1 LQQHVSMALNQVN
14 GVTTETNITD
24 DSSSWTTGQQQTYCI
39 SSSCQSRATT
49 FVECQSYIDAEQIE
63 KRQKHLGNT
72 DKRCAMSIE
81 SDPSDPDNFETNLN
95 NEEQKKDDRIF
106 DKQLQCNM
114 SLSNKDVDDNHPL
127 TAQSYDINDI
137 RSGDGFPSRKTSA
150 SNQVAVNSMT
160 NFSQRMIK
168 KSKRPPTIIHI
179 HGIRKIECFFEK
191 WLWYL
196 GKIISRAP
204 SLGIVFPLI
213 VFVLIMAGLFFNQDK
228 LSKFPLP
235 FEAFH
240 PNEILPKII
249 TEKSETVNQYKTLEQ
264 IGLFNFW
271 NSKTCAILIKVKNS
285 AVSTEIKHKIF
296 KFYLKLKH
304 SLNRIELV
312 SGDHVKSYEEFCQD
326 ANYECSTAA
335 LELASLVTVNV
346 ETLKRTT
353 LRLVSLG
360 NKTHSNDY
368 SDVNGFTAVDSQKA
382 FSLNKFYGDLRA
394 ILLVFQIP
402 NATSFKDMHRQFE
415 NRVQNMVNEFNQN
428 SSNLAH
434 LNFWSKE
441 AYKSAVNST
450 VTASFNQLSNAFIIV
465 LLSTIL
471 LSLKRDEYISRPL
484 FGVAISVGV
493 VLVLLSSF
501 AIDVSS
507 SSQFQ
512 PLAISGLFYITAA
525 FLFFNFNILQSW
537 RKFNNVSSHPV
548 EKLRLIMSIEIAP
561 VILILFCCL
570 LSFAAVACCLPLT
583 IFTSY
588 NRIIATSSFYSIV
601 FISLFCS
608 TVLYL
613 SGRME
618 ASGLKWFNFWQK
630 GDTNFTDPVI
640 NSYDRREIRL
650 LQSRLLDESRS
661 FSRRIGFFTSNVHVR
676 FVTLLIACIYI
687 IFVSWTCSITNVQ
700 LSAEMFMT
708 SASKFSEFWLDYREQ
723 FSNLNSQVELVFN
736 EPLNYN
742 SEQIQDSISAL
753 LNWTKQSN
761 YVSKH
766 RYWFEELNAKEQI
779 SNLSR
784 LKASLAENAKL
795 YFTENDKYAGFQHD
809 IVTDDRKK
817 VILKSRIVFQ
827 LNEHGTFYINSF
839 VRQLY
844 SVAAKHN
851 LPIVIYNNLFP
862 FLYHNAYIIPDAAI
876 MLNTTVLIVF
886 FVILL
891 LFAKPAMAIIVVV
904 FQYSIL
910 FGTIALANIWEIDFN
925 APIAALLLAGIFHST
940 VVATSFCSYYC
951 NLMDVAAAKR
961 IAYAFQSTLH
971 SLFSSTV
978 ISLLAFTPLLAV
990 GAPVLFDHLK
1000 LFTIH
1005 LILCWLHYFLFL
1017 PASLLLLTV
1026 NIPACNRALKKFCNE
1041 TNCFCFGCC
1050 CPDSEKT
1057 NSICYIPTAGK
1068 GPKVDSD
1075 YVRKFYQLK
1084 FSEKSDQTH
1093 LANIK
1098 KFMKTRKNK
1107 HLGKARKSTKSRL
1120 VAAIRPDILLKSS
1133 SSTYSVH
1140 GSRFTDYDF
1149 QRSQACKIV
1158 QIDENPCDPVVKTP
1172 SEDSEQDETSSNAID
1187 GSSTNWVHKSQ
1198 SQHCSSQRTDY
1209 RKDAEPLAEWKRF
1222 WMCDNVQY
1230 GSGGTPVRLSHSSI
1244 NPPTFLESSFRR
1256 SKFRTPVMNVRPPL
1270 CRPFPT
1276 QNPYS
1281 LNYYVH
1287 HQYVKRT

>member
-1 LQQHVSMALNQVN
+1 MAMNQVN

-24 DSSSWTTGQQQTYCI
+24 DSSSLTTGQQQTYCI

-49 FVECQSYIDAEQIE
+49 FIECQRYIDTEQIE

-81 SDPSDPDNFETNLN
+81 SDPSDPDNFETNLS
-95 NEEQKKDDRIF
+95 NEEQKRDDQIF

-114 SLSNKDVDDNHPL
+114 FPSNKDIDDN
-127 TAQSYDINDI
+127 QSYDVNDI

-150 SNQVAVNSMT
+150 SNQVVVNSLT
-160 NFSQRMIK
+160 NFSQKMIK

-249 TEKSETVNQYKTLEQ
+249 SEKTETVNQYKTLEQ

-271 NSKTCAILIKVKNS
+271 NSQTCAILIKVKNS

-312 SGDHVKSYEEFCQD
+312 SGNHVRSYEEFCQD

-353 LRLVSLG
+353 LRLISRG
-360 NKTHSNDY
+360 NKTHTNDY
-368 SDVNGFTAVDSQKA
+368 SNVNGFTAVDSQKA
-382 FSLNKFYGDLRA
+382 FPLDKFYGDLRA

-402 NATSFKDMHRQFE
+402 NVPSFKDMHRQFE
-415 NRVQNMVNEFNQN
+415 NNIQNMVNEFNRN
-428 SSNLAH
+428 SSSLAH

-450 VTASFNQLSNAFIIV
+450 VTASFNQLSNAFIIL

-471 LSLKRDEYISRPL
+471 LSLKRDEYISRPS

-525 FLFFNFNILQSW
+525 FLFLNFNILQSW

-561 VILILFCCL
+561 LILILFCCL
-570 LSFAAVACCLPLT
+570 LSFATVACCLPFT

-588 NRIIATSSFYSIV
+588 NRIIATSSFYSVV
-601 FISLFCS
+601 FISLFSS

-618 ASGLKWFNFWQK
+618 ASGLKWFKFWQK

-742 SEQIQDSISAL
+742 NEQIRDSISAL

-761 YVSKH
+761 YVSNTQA
-766 RYWFEELNAKEQI
+766 FSMTLLQT
-779 SNLSR
+779 
-784 LKASLAENAKL
+784 
-795 YFTENDKYAGFQHD
+795 TE
-809 IVTDDRKK
+809 RK
-817 VILKSRIVFQ
+817 IVFQ

-862 FLYHNAYIIPDAAI
+862 FLYHNAYIIPDAAV

-904 FQYSIL
+904 FQYSVL
-910 FGTIALANIWEIDFN
+910 SGTIALANIWEIDFN
-925 APIAALLLAGIFHST
+925 APIVALLLAGIFHST
-940 VVATSFCSYYC
+940 VVSTSFCSYYC

-990 GAPVLFDHLK
+990 GAPILSDHLK
-1000 LFTIH
+1000 LFTVH
-1005 LILCWLHYFLFL
+1005 LTLCWLHYFLFL
-1017 PASLLLLTV
+1017 PAGLLLLTV
-1026 NIPACNRALKKFCNE
+1026 NIPACNRALKKWCNE
-1041 TNCFCFGCC
+1041 TSCFCFGCC
-1050 CPDSEKT
+1050 CSDSKKT

-1075 YVRKFYQLK
+1075 YVRKFYEIK
-1084 FSEKSDQTH
+1084 FSEKSARTY
-1093 LANIK
+1093 LANMK
-1098 KFMKTRKNK
+1098 KFIKTRKNK
-1107 HLGKARKSTKSRL
+1107 RLDKARKSTKNRI
-1120 VAAIRPDILLKSS
+1120 VAAIRPDILLKNSS
-1133 SSTYSVH
+1133 TTYSVH
-1140 GSRFTDYDF
+1140 GSRFIDSDF

-1172 SEDSEQDETSSNAID
+1172 SEDSEQDETSTNAND
-1187 GSSTNWVHKSQ
+1187 GSSTNWVYKSQ
-1198 SQHCSSQRTDY
+1198 SQHCSSKKTDY
-1209 RKDAEPLAEWKRF
+1209 HKDAELFPEWKRF

-1230 GSGGTPVRLSHSSI
+1230 GSGGTPVHLSHSHI
-1244 NPPTFLESSFRR
+1244 NPPTFPESSFRR

-1270 CRPFPT
+1270 FQPFPT

>member
-1 LQQHVSMALNQVN
+1 MALNQVN

-24 DSSSWTTGQQQTYCI
+24 DSSSLTTGQQQIYCI

-49 FVECQSYIDAEQIE
+49 FTECQRYIDIEQIE

-81 SDPSDPDNFETNLN
+81 SDPSDPDNFETNLS
-95 NEEQKKDDRIF
+95 NEEQKRDDQIF

-114 SLSNKDVDDNHPL
+114 FLSNKDIDDN
-127 TAQSYDINDI
+127 QSYDVNDI

-150 SNQVAVNSMT
+150 SNQVAVNSLT
-160 NFSQRMIK
+160 NFSQKMIK

-249 TEKSETVNQYKTLEQ
+249 SEKSETVNHYKTLEQ

-271 NSKTCAILIKVKNS
+271 NSQTCAILIKVKNS

-312 SGDHVKSYEEFCQD
+312 SGNHVISYEEFCQD

-353 LRLVSLG
+353 LRLISRG
-360 NKTHSNDY
+360 NKTHTNDY

-382 FSLNKFYGDLRA
+382 FPLDKFYGDLRA

-402 NATSFKDMHRQFE
+402 NVPSFKDMHRQFE
-415 NRVQNMVNEFNQN
+415 SNIQNMVNEFNRN
-428 SSNLAH
+428 SSSLAH

-450 VTASFNQLSNAFIIV
+450 VTASFNQLSNAFIIL

-512 PLAISGLFYITAA
+512 PLAISGLFYITVSQQ
-525 FLFFNFNILQSW
+525 LRVVYHLPYLQ
-537 RKFNNVSSHPV
+537 V
-548 EKLRLIMSIEIAP
+548 
-561 VILILFCCL
+561 
-570 LSFAAVACCLPLT
+570 
-583 IFTSY
+583 
-588 NRIIATSSFYSIV
+588 IIA
-601 FISLFCS
+601 SLLRVHF
-608 TVLYL
+608 TPLFLYL
-613 SGRME
+613 CFLLRFYIFLDEWKHLDLNGSNSGRKVT
-618 ASGLKWFNFWQK
+618 LTLQQYKYIC
-630 GDTNFTDPVI
+630 DPVI

-650 LQSRLLDESRS
+650 LQSRLLDES
-661 FSRRIGFFTSNVHVR
+661 
-676 FVTLLIACIYI
+676 
-687 IFVSWTCSITNVQ
+687 SWTCSITNVQ

-723 FSNLNSQVELVFN
+723 FFNLNSQVELVFN
-736 EPLNYN
+736 EPLDYN
-742 SEQIQDSISAL
+742 NEQIQDSISAL

-761 YVSKH
+761 YVSKY
-766 RYWFEELNAKEQI
+766 RYWFEELNGKEQI
-779 SNLSR
+779 TNLSR

-817 VILKSRIVFQ
+817 
-827 LNEHGTFYINSF
+827 
-839 VRQLY
+839 LY

-862 FLYHNAYIIPDAAI
+862 FLYHNAYIIPDAAV

-925 APIAALLLAGIFHST
+925 APVAALLLAGIFHST
-940 VVATSFCSYYC
+940 VVSTSFCSYYC

-978 ISLLAFTPLLAV
+978 IGLLAFTPLLAV
-990 GAPVLFDHLK
+990 GAPILSDHLK
-1000 LFTIH
+1000 LFTVH

-1017 PASLLLLTV
+1017 PAGLLLLTV
-1026 NIPACNRALKKFCNE
+1026 NIPACNRALKKWCNE
-1041 TNCFCFGCC
+1041 TSYFCFGCC

-1057 NSICYIPTAGK
+1057 NTICYIPTAGK
-1068 GPKVDSD
+1068 APKVDSD
-1075 YVRKFYQLK
+1075 YVRKFYEIK
-1084 FSEKSDQTH
+1084 FREKSDRTY
-1093 LANIK
+1093 LANVK
-1098 KFMKTRKNK
+1098 KFIKTRKNK
-1107 HLGKARKSTKSRL
+1107 HLDKGRKSTKNRI
-1120 VAAIRPDILLKSS
+1120 VAAIRPDILLKNSS
-1133 SSTYSVH
+1133 TTYSVH
-1140 GSRFTDYDF
+1140 GSRFIDYDF

-1172 SEDSEQDETSSNAID
+1172 SEDSEQDETSTNAND
-1187 GSSTNWVHKSQ
+1187 GSSTNWVYKSQ
-1198 SQHCSSQRTDY
+1198 SQHCSSKKTDY
-1209 RKDAEPLAEWKRF
+1209 HKDAELFPEWKRY

-1230 GSGGTPVRLSHSSI
+1230 GSGGTPVHLSHSHI
-1244 NPPTFLESSFRR
+1244 NPPTFPESSFRR

-1270 CRPFPT
+1270 FQPFPT

>member
-1 LQQHVSMALNQVN
+1 MNQVN

-24 DSSSWTTGQQQTYCI
+24 DSSSLTTGQQQTYCI

-49 FVECQSYIDAEQIE
+49 FIECQRYIDTEQIG

-81 SDPSDPDNFETNLN
+81 SDPSDPDNFETNLS
-95 NEEQKKDDRIF
+95 NEEQKRDDQIF

-114 SLSNKDVDDNHPL
+114 FPSNKDIDDN
-127 TAQSYDINDI
+127 QSYDVNDI

-150 SNQVAVNSMT
+150 SNQVVVNSLT
-160 NFSQRMIK
+160 NFSQKMIK

-179 HGIRKIECFFEK
+179 HGIRKIECLFEK

-249 TEKSETVNQYKTLEQ
+249 SEKTETVNQYKTLEQ

-271 NSKTCAILIKVKNS
+271 NSQTCAILIKVKNS

-296 KFYLKLKH
+296 KSYLKLKH

-312 SGDHVKSYEEFCQD
+312 SGNHVRSYEEFCQD

-353 LRLVSLG
+353 LRLISRG
-360 NKTHSNDY
+360 NKTHTNDY

-382 FSLNKFYGDLRA
+382 FPLDKFYGDLRA

-402 NATSFKDMHRQFE
+402 NVPSFKDMHRQFE
-415 NRVQNMVNEFNQN
+415 NNIQNMVNEFNRN
-428 SSNLAH
+428 SSSLAH

-450 VTASFNQLSNAFIIV
+450 VTASFNQLSNAFIIL

-471 LSLKRDEYISRPL
+471 LSLKRDEYISRPS

-525 FLFFNFNILQSW
+525 FLFLNFNILQSW

-561 VILILFCCL
+561 LILILFCCL
-570 LSFAAVACCLPLT
+570 LSFATIACCLPFT
-583 IFTSY
+583 IFT
-588 NRIIATSSFYSIV
+588 T
-601 FISLFCS
+601 
-608 TVLYL
+608 
-613 SGRME
+613 
-618 ASGLKWFNFWQK
+618 SGLKWFKFWQK

-687 IFVSWTCSITNVQ
+687 IVVSWTCSITNVQ

-742 SEQIQDSISAL
+742 NEQIRDSISAL

-761 YVSKH
+761 YVSNTQA
-766 RYWFEELNAKEQI
+766 FSMTLLQT
-779 SNLSR
+779 
-784 LKASLAENAKL
+784 
-795 YFTENDKYAGFQHD
+795 TE
-809 IVTDDRKK
+809 RK
-817 VILKSRIVFQ
+817 IVFQ

-862 FLYHNAYIIPDAAI
+862 FLYHNAYIIPDAAV

-904 FQYSIL
+904 YQYSIL
-910 FGTIALANIWEIDFN
+910 SGTIALANIWEIDFN
-925 APIAALLLAGIFHST
+925 APIVALLLAGIFHST
-940 VVATSFCSYYC
+940 VVSTSFCSYYC

-990 GAPVLFDHLK
+990 GAPILSDHLK
-1000 LFTIH
+1000 LFTVH
-1005 LILCWLHYFLFL
+1005 LTLCWLHYFLFL
-1017 PASLLLLTV
+1017 PAGLLLLTV
-1026 NIPACNRALKKFCNE
+1026 NIPACNRALKKWCNE
-1041 TNCFCFGCC
+1041 TSCFCFGCC
-1050 CPDSEKT
+1050 CSDSEKT

-1075 YVRKFYQLK
+1075 YVRKFYEIK
-1084 FSEKSDQTH
+1084 FSEKSARTY
-1093 LANIK
+1093 LENMKMFI
-1098 KFMKTRKNK
+1098 KTRKNK
-1107 HLGKARKSTKSRL
+1107 HLDKARKSTKNRI
-1120 VAAIRPDILLKSS
+1120 VAAIRPDILLKNSS
-1133 SSTYSVH
+1133 TTYSVH
-1140 GSRFTDYDF
+1140 GSRFIDSDF

-1172 SEDSEQDETSSNAID
+1172 SEDSEQDETSTNAND
-1187 GSSTNWVHKSQ
+1187 GSSTNWVYKSQ
-1198 SQHCSSQRTDY
+1198 SQHCSSKKTDY
-1209 RKDAEPLAEWKRF
+1209 HKDAELFPEWKRF

-1230 GSGGTPVRLSHSSI
+1230 GSEGTPVHLSHSHI
-1244 NPPTFLESSFRR
+1244 NPPTFPESSFRR

-1270 CRPFPT
+1270 FQPFPT

>member
-1 LQQHVSMALNQVN
+1 MALNQVN

-24 DSSSWTTGQQQTYCI
+24 DSSTWTTGQQQTYCI

-235 FEAFH
+235 FEAFR

-312 SGDHVKSYEEFCQD
+312 SGDYVKSYEEFCQD

-402 NATSFKDMHRQFE
+402 NVTSFKDMHRQFE

-507 SSQFQ
+507 SGQFQ

-708 SASKFSEFWLDYREQ
+708 SASKFSEFWPDYREQ

-742 SEQIQDSISAL
+742 SEQIQDSISATQAFSMTL
-753 LNWTKQSN
+753 LQT
-761 YVSKH
+761 
-766 RYWFEELNAKEQI
+766 
-779 SNLSR
+779 
-784 LKASLAENAKL
+784 
-795 YFTENDKYAGFQHD
+795 TE
-809 IVTDDRKK
+809 RK
-817 VILKSRIVFQ
+817 IVFQ

-876 MLNTTVLIVF
+876 MLNTTVLIMF

-1005 LILCWLHYFLFL
+1005 LTLCWLHYFLFL

-1068 GPKVDSD
+1068 GPKVDSN

-1133 SSTYSVH
+1133 STTYSVH

-1187 GSSTNWVHKSQ
+1187 GSSTSWVHKLQ

-1256 SKFRTPVMNVRPPL
+1256 SKFRTPVINVRPPL